1 MFVSIPDDTKSP
13 MTTPDRQVEIRRF
26 YDRYLDAFHTG
37 NAAAVA
43 PFYRAPCLFI
53 ADQGVTLLETDA
65 EIERLFGQVIAGL
78 RERNYARSE
87 VRDVQI
93 KELSD
98 RLALF
103 SGLAV
108 RYTAPGEE
116 LERLSATYTLRK
128 SDDTGWQIVTV
139 VAHGPDTLVRFT

>member
-1 MFVSIPDDTKSP
+1 MSETDCRT
-13 MTTPDRQVEIRRF
+13 EIRRF
-26 YDRYLDAFHTG
+26 YARYLDAFHTG

-65 EIERLFGQVIAGL
+65 KIEHLFRQVIAGL
-78 RERNYARSE
+78 RARDYARSE

-108 RYTAPGEE
+108 RYTTAGEE

-128 SDDTGWQIVTV
+128 TDDVWQIVTV
-139 VAHGPDTLVRFT
+139 VAHGPDTLVRFA

>member
-1 MFVSIPDDTKSP
+1 
-13 MTTPDRQVEIRRF
+13 MTAPDRQAEIRRF
-26 YDRYLDAFHTG
+26 YARYLEAFHTG

-65 EIERLFGQVIAGL
+65 EVERLFGQVIAGL

-93 KELSD
+93 KDLSA
-98 RLALF
+98 RLVLF

-108 RYTAPGEE
+108 RYTTTGEE

-139 VAHGPDTLVRFT
+139 VAHGPDTLVRFA

>member
-1 MFVSIPDDTKSP
+1 
-13 MTTPDRQVEIRRF
+13 MTAPDRQVEIRRF
-26 YDRYLDAFHTG
+26 YASYLEAFHTG

-93 KELSD
+93 KQLSA

-108 RYTAPGEE
+108 RYITTGEE

>member
-1 MFVSIPDDTKSP
+1 
-13 MTTPDRQVEIRRF
+13 MTAPDRQAQIRHF
-26 YDRYLDAFHTG
+26 YARYLEAFHTG
-37 NAAAVA
+37 KAAAVV

-87 VRDVQI
+87 VRGVQI
-93 KELSD
+93 KDLSA

-108 RYTAPGEE
+108 RYTTTGEE

>member
-1 MFVSIPDDTKSP
+1 MSET
-13 MTTPDRQVEIRRF
+13 DRQAEIRRF
-26 YDRYLDAFHTG
+26 YARYLEAFHTG

-43 PFYRAPCLFI
+43 PFYRAPCLFV

-65 EIERLFGQVIAGL
+65 KIEHLFGQVIAGL
-78 RERNYARSE
+78 HAQHYARSE

-108 RYTAPGEE
+108 RYTKTGEE

-128 SDDTGWQIVTV
+128 TNDVWQIVTV
-139 VAHGPDTLVRFT
+139 VAHGPDTLVRFA

>member
-1 MFVSIPDDTKSP
+1 
-13 MTTPDRQVEIRRF
+13 MTAPDRQAEIRRF

-53 ADQGVTLLETDA
+53 ADQGVTLLETGA
-65 EIERLFGQVIAGL
+65 EIERLFGQVIVGL

-108 RYTAPGEE
+108 RYTMTGEE

-128 SDDTGWQIVTV
+128 SDDTGWQIVTA
-139 VAHGPDTLVRFT
+139 VAHGPDTLVRFA

>member
-1 MFVSIPDDTKSP
+1 
-13 MTTPDRQVEIRRF
+13 MTAPDRQAEIRRF
-26 YDRYLDAFHTG
+26 YDRYLEAFHTG

-43 PFYRAPCLFI
+43 PFYRVPCLFI

-78 RERNYARSE
+78 RERNYARSK
-87 VRDVQI
+87 VRNVQI
-93 KELSD
+93 KDLSA

-108 RYTAPGEE
+108 RYTMTGEE

-139 VAHGPDTLVRFT
+139 VAHGPDTLVRFA

>member
-1 MFVSIPDDTKSP
+1 MSET
-13 MTTPDRQVEIRRF
+13 DRQVEIHRF
-26 YDRYLDAFHTG
+26 YDRYLEAFHTG

-93 KELSD
+93 KQLSD

-108 RYTAPGEE
+108 RYITTGEE

-128 SDDTGWQIVTV
+128 SDDTGWRIVTV

>member
-1 MFVSIPDDTKSP
+1 MFVSIPDDTKIP
-13 MTTPDRQVEIRRF
+13 MTTPDRPAEIRRF

-53 ADQGVTLLETDA
+53 ADQDVTLLETDA
-65 EIERLFGQVIAGL
+65 EIEHLFRHVIAGL

>member
-1 MFVSIPDDTKSP
+1 MSET
-13 MTTPDRQVEIRRF
+13 DRQTEIRQF
-26 YDRYLDAFHTG
+26 YARYLEAFHTG

-65 EIERLFGQVIAGL
+65 KIEHLFGQVIAGL
-78 RERNYARSE
+78 RARHYARSE

-93 KELSD
+93 KELSG

-108 RYTAPGEE
+108 RYTTAGEE
-116 LERLSATYTLRK
+116 LERLSATYTLLK
-128 SDDTGWQIVTV
+128 TADIWQIVTV
-139 VAHGPDTLVRFT
+139 VAHGPDTLVRFA